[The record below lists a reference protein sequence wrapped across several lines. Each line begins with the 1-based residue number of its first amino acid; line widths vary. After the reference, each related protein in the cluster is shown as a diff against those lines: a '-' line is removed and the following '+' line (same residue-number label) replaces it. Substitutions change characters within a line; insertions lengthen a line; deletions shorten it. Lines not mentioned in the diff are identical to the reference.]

1 MGKVFMN
8 VKILGGGLAFIAAGL
23 LAACSCFCS
32 SSDSDLHLARIQNG
46 DFMLSLGKSGEI
58 SLWDR
63 RGGGLYRQLAPA
75 SCTG

>member
-46 DFMLSLGKSGEI
+46 DFMYIKILEN
-58 SLWDR
+58 
-63 RGGGLYRQLAPA
+63 
-75 SCTG
+75 